1 MMLEGKTVVIT
12 GAGRGIGRA
21 LALGFATQG
30 AIVGIH
36 YAHAHEE
43 AQAVQQQIM
52 EPGGRAV
59 LFQADLAQPEQIE
72 RFIAEVQEKLGM
84 VDVWINNA
92 GASANSLDTVGRSE
106 IEVFEQVMHIDVR
119 GTWQCSRRIRPFMR
133 DGGCILTMG
142 WDGALGNIPGMTTLT
157 SQLYAMSKGAV
168 ISLTRCLAA
177 EFAPHVR
184 VNCIAPGYIEN
195 EWAQRLSET
204 TRQRIAK
211 RNPLQRWGTPDDIVQ
226 AALYLAS
233 PAAAYITGQVLVI
246 DGGTLMR

>member
-1 MMLEGKTVVIT
+1 MLEAKAVVIT

-36 YAHAHEE
+36 YAHAYEE
-43 AQAVQQQIM
+43 ALTVRQQIM
-52 EPGGRAV
+52 AQGGRAV
-59 LFQADLAQPEQIE
+59 LFQADIAQPEQIE
-72 RFIAEVQEKLGM
+72 RFITEVQEKLGM
-84 VDVWINNA
+84 VDAWINNA
-92 GASANSLDTVGRSE
+92 GASANSLDTVGHSE
-106 IEVFEQVMHIDVR
+106 LEIFERMMQIDVR

-133 DGGCILTMG
+133 EGGCILTMG
-142 WDGALGNIPGMTTLT
+142 WDGALGAIPDMTTLT

-168 ISLTRCLAA
+168 IALTRCLAS

-184 VNCIAPGYIEN
+184 VNCIAPGYIKN
-195 EWAQRLSET
+195 EWAQRLPET

-233 PAAAYITGQVLVI
+233 PAAAYITGQMLVV